1 MYYLIEET
9 LTEVGFEQIKNSSA
23 QYVATLTP
31 DEWETQ
37 KDSFDMGMDIE
48 PDFQNIHSTKAEVN
62 YDSLTGSF
70 FIPDRSNISGGGEK
84 FAFALDE
91 KGIVFI
97 DGSGAAERVISDV
110 RRTKK
115 WRLPSLERFL
125 YDFLEQLV
133 KSDRDLLERYEQE
146 LDKTE
151 LDIINGEQEDS
162 LVSHSSYLSC
172 LLP

>member
-37 KDSFDMGMDIE
+37 KDSFDMGIDIE

-70 FIPDRSNISGGGEK
+70 LSPTGAIFREAAKNLPLRSMKRE
-84 FAFALDE
+84 
-91 KGIVFI
+91 
-97 DGSGAAERVISDV
+97 
-110 RRTKK
+110 
-115 WRLPSLERFL
+115 
-125 YDFLEQLV
+125 
-133 KSDRDLLERYEQE
+133 
-146 LDKTE
+146 
-151 LDIINGEQEDS
+151 
-162 LVSHSSYLSC
+162 
-172 LLP
+172 